1 MEINDKIAYSEVDE
15 ILDLLED
22 EYAKRIPEKIRTF
35 IKEERDNKYKPMIDV
50 DKPLLEQNISREAMI
65 LLAVVYLNYLCDSEQ
80 EKQELLNEF
89 AQNENEKKKIEERY
103 NPDNLFKKREKI
115 ISQNAQEIQMIEY
128 KEKNFIQKI
137 LSKIKAIFM
146 RNK

>member
-1 MEINDKIAYSEVDE
+1 MEMNDIIAYSEVDE

-35 IKEERDNKYKPMIDV
+35 IKEERDDEYKPIIDV
-50 DKPLLEQNISREAMI
+50 DKPLLEQNISREAMV

-89 AQNENEKKKIEERY
+89 AKNEEEKNALEERY
-103 NPDNLFKKREKI
+103 NPDNLFKKKKE
-115 ISQNAQEIQMIEY
+115 SVNQNTEEVQMIEY